1 MRRFSIVLLLLVAA
15 GPARSDAQVDAAI
28 RALRRD
34 SSLKVRTQ
42 AAIVLGQRGALA
54 GVPALRE
61 AVAEDRAPA
70 VRIAAVVALSK
81 IGDRAARS
89 TLRLARQADPDE
101 KVRSAAA
108 RALAE
113 LGPLALAIDEPSGG
127 PSAARGALRDAL
139 SRHLRDHGFSV
150 ADPCELRLKPALKI
164 EVGDG
169 AGKTVI
175 AVRTS
180 LVVVDGDGRM
190 DMLESSAKAS
200 VSGSVPDA
208 KVPAYAARAID
219 AAARTL
225 AEDLAARLGE
235 R

>member
-1 MRRFSIVLLLLVAA
+1 MRRPTIVLLLLALA

-42 AAIVLGQRGALA
+42 AAIVLGQRGAVA
-54 GVPALRE
+54 GVAALRE
-61 AVAEDRAPA
+61 AVAEDGAAA

-81 IGDRAARS
+81 IGDRAARP
-89 TLRLARQADPDE
+89 TLKLASQADPDE
-101 KVRSAAA
+101 NVRSAAA

-113 LGPLALAIDEPSGG
+113 LGPLAVTIDEPAG
-127 PSAARGALRDAL
+127 PSASRGALREAL
-139 SRHLRDHGFSV
+139 ARHLKDRGFSV
-150 ADPCELRLKPALKI
+150 ADPGELRLKPALKI

-169 AGKTVI
+169 SGKTVI

-190 DMLESSAKAS
+190 DMLESTAKAS
-200 VSGSVPDA
+200 VSGAVPEA

-219 AAARTL
+219 AAAQRL
-225 AEDLAARLGE
+225 AEDLAAHLGE

>member
-1 MRRFSIVLLLLVAA
+1 MRRLSIVLLLLAVA

-42 AAIVLGQRGALA
+42 AAIVLGQRGAVA

-61 AVAEDRAPA
+61 AVAEDGASA

-81 IGDRAARS
+81 IGHRAARP
-89 TLRLARQADPDE
+89 TLRLASQADPDE
-101 KVRSAAA
+101 SVRSAAA
-108 RALAE
+108 RALAD
-113 LGPLALAIDEPSGG
+113 LGPLALAIDEPAG

-139 SRHLRDHGFSV
+139 VRHLGERGFSV
-150 ADPCELRLKPALKI
+150 TEPGEMRLKPALKI
-164 EVGDG
+164 EVGNG
-169 AGKTVI
+169 SGKTVI
-175 AVRTS
+175 SVRTS
-180 LVVVDGDGRM
+180 VVIVDGDGRM
-190 DMLESSAKAS
+190 DMLESTAKAS
-200 VSGSVPDA
+200 VSGSVPEA